1 MRHHKYN
8 PNFEFVVEPEDFNKY
23 SDKELLQYCLGATMY
38 MPGTKD
44 FSQKILNNS
53 MPGLTSM
60 VFCFED
66 ACPEDKVEEAEKN
79 VIHVLDVLATALE
92 DGCLTYDNLPLI
104 FCRVRSQEQFI
115 RFAEQLTKHHVKAL
129 TGINFP
135 KFNAQN
141 GDVYMFYL
149 KQLNKKFGEILY
161 GMPIIEDPEVAFKET
176 RLVELTEIKK
186 YLISIKTLF
195 FR

>member
-1 MRHHKYN
+1 
-8 PNFEFVVEPEDFNKY
+8 
-23 SDKELLQYCLGATMY
+23 MY

-92 DGCLTYDNLPLI
+92 DGSLTYDNLPVDFLPCQKSGAVYP
-104 FCRVRSQEQFI
+104 FCR
-115 RFAEQLTKHHVKAL
+115 AAHKA
-129 TGINFP
+129 P
-135 KFNAQN
+135 RKSA
-141 GDVYMFYL
+141 
-149 KQLNKKFGEILY
+149 Y
-161 GMPIIEDPEVAFKET
+161 GH
-176 RLVELTEIKK
+176 
-186 YLISIKTLF
+186 
-195 FR
+195 